1 MKTAIRAS
9 LIPVLIVL
17 GLGGTAASA
26 QPAPVSAVPAPPAA
40 PLRGELMTL
49 DERELEQAIREGETA
64 GANQAEWVI
73 APAAGVDH
81 SASPAAPAYAPVP
94 TEITA
99 AAPSPGG
106 ASSVPYISGGVG
118 YDERARMESAKSQ
131 YNLRLLFAISGSGS
145 YLSAVK
151 VRIQDPRGATLLDAT
166 SNGPWLY
173 AQLPP
178 GAYVLTLDNQGQI
191 QTRNIRIT
199 PQGATV
205 ENIYWAGPVSA
216 LPEAGTSDWGIQSAP
231 GQPSAAIPPMRPLMS
246 SSGIPYLS
254 GGGDPEEKARL
265 EASQEPYNLRLVFTV
280 TGAEHKPLA
289 IGVRIEEAS
298 SHRILLEAEAMGPLF
313 FAKVPQGEYL
323 VTLDYAGTKH
333 QRTMKVP
340 GSGAATATFQWTH

>member
-1 MKTAIRAS
+1 MKNAIQAS
-9 LIPVLIVL
+9 LIPLMMLV
-17 GLGGTAASA
+17 GLGGTAVSA
-26 QPAPVSAVPAPPAA
+26 QPAPVSAIPDPSVAP
-40 PLRGELMTL
+40 TL

-64 GANQAEWVI
+64 GANRAEWII
-73 APAAGVDH
+73 APASGT
-81 SASPAAPAYAPVP
+81 APAQHVAPLYAPAP
-94 TEITA
+94 TEMVA
-99 AAPSPGG
+99 AAPSSG
-106 ASSVPYISGGVG
+106 ASSVPHISGGVG
-118 YDERARMESAKSQ
+118 YDERDRMEAAKSQ

-151 VRIQDPRGATLLDAT
+151 VRIQDARGATLLDAT

-191 QTRNIRIT
+191 QTRHIRIT

-231 GQPSAAIPPMRPLMS
+231 GQASAAIPPMRPLMS

-265 EASQEPYNLRLVFTV
+265 EASQGPYNLRLLFTV
-280 TGAEHKPLA
+280 TGADNKPVS
-289 IGVRIEEAS
+289 IGVRVQEAS

-323 VTLDYAGTKH
+323 VTLDYAGKKH
-333 QRTMKVP
+333 QRTMRVP
-340 GSGAATATFQWTH
+340 GYGATTASFQWTH

>member
-1 MKTAIRAS
+1 MKNAIQAS
-9 LIPVLIVL
+9 LIPLMMAV

-26 QPAPVSAVPAPPAA
+26 QPAPVGAIPAPPDA
-40 PLRGELMTL
+40 PTL

-64 GANQAEWVI
+64 GANRAEWVI
-73 APAAGVDH
+73 APPSG
-81 SASPAAPAYAPVP
+81 AAPSQPAVPTYAPA
-94 TEITA
+94 TNEIAET
-99 AAPSPGG
+99 APSPGS

-118 YDERARMESAKSQ
+118 YDERARMEAAKSQ

-166 SNGPWLY
+166 SNGPWFY

-205 ENIYWAGPVSA
+205 ENIYWSGPVSA

-231 GQPSAAIPPMRPLMS
+231 GPASAAIPPIQPLMS

-280 TGAEHKPLA
+280 TGANHKPFA

-298 SHRILLEAEAMGPLF
+298 SHRILLEAEATGPLF
-313 FAKVPQGEYL
+313 LAKVPQGEYL
-323 VTLDYAGTKH
+323 VTLVYAGKKH

-340 GSGAATATFQWTH
+340 GSGAATASFQWTH

>member
-1 MKTAIRAS
+1 MKNVIQAS
-9 LIPVLIVL
+9 LIPLMMVL
-17 GLGGTAASA
+17 GLGGTAVSA
-26 QPAPVSAVPAPPAA
+26 QPAPVSAIPASPDA
-40 PLRGELMTL
+40 PTL

-64 GANQAEWVI
+64 GANRAEWVI
-73 APAAGVDH
+73 APASGA
-81 SASPAAPAYAPVP
+81 SASLSATPTDAPMPTGIAAS
-94 TEITA
+94 
-99 AAPSPGG
+99 APSPGG

-118 YDERARMESAKSQ
+118 YDERARMEAAKSQ

-205 ENIYWAGPVSA
+205 ENIYWTGPVSA

-231 GQPSAAIPPMRPLMS
+231 GQASAAIPPMRPLMS

-254 GGGDPEEKARL
+254 GGGDPDEKARL
-265 EASQEPYNLRLVFTV
+265 EASQEPYNLRLLFTV
-280 TGAEHKPLA
+280 TGADNKPVS
-289 IGVRIEEAS
+289 IGVRVQEAS
-298 SHRILLEAEAMGPLF
+298 SPRLLLEAEATGPIF

-323 VTLDYAGTKH
+323 VTLDYAGQKH

-340 GSGAATATFQWTH
+340 GSGATTASFQWTR

>member
-1 MKTAIRAS
+1 MKHAIQAS
-9 LIPVLIVL
+9 LIPLMMVV
-17 GLGGTAASA
+17 GLGGTAVSA
-26 QPAPVSAVPAPPAA
+26 QPAPVGTVPVPPPAP
-40 PLRGELMTL
+40 TL

-64 GANQAEWVI
+64 GANRAEWVI
-73 APAAGVDH
+73 APATG
-81 SASPAAPAYAPVP
+81 ASPTQPAAPTYAPAP
-94 TEITA
+94 TEIAA

-106 ASSVPYISGGVG
+106 ASSVPFISGGVG
-118 YDERARMESAKSQ
+118 YDERARMEAAKSQ

-166 SNGPWLY
+166 SNGPWFY

-216 LPEAGTSDWGIQSAP
+216 LPEAGTSDWGIQAAP
-231 GQPSAAIPPMRPLMS
+231 GQASAAIPPMRPLMS

-280 TGAEHKPLA
+280 TGANHKPLA

-298 SHRILLEAEAMGPLF
+298 SHRILLEAEATGPLF
-313 FAKVPQGEYL
+313 LAKVPQGEYL
-323 VTLDYAGTKH
+323 MTLVYAGKKH

-340 GSGAATATFQWTH
+340 GSGAATASFQWTH